1 MKQMKVRD
9 IIRLAD
15 AMLGTD
21 IDQRVFVKEQ
31 MDDELFDAVKS
42 DRTLQKLVGCVNLAL
57 CELAEEYLPLTA
69 RQTVTAGGIVP
80 YADFERSPVQ
90 ILSAR
95 QGGNVRYVYRPDGVE
110 FEAEGDV
117 EVEYTYRPGERGFLD
132 EVETGGGQIGV
143 RTLAYAVCAEYCLQN
158 GDYDEAQVWD
168 KRYKDNLLNA
178 LSKKSEIS
186 IKKREWR

>member
-1 MKQMKVRD
+1 MKVRD

-21 IDQRVFVKEQ
+21 IDQRVFVKEET
-31 MDDELFDAVKS
+31 DDELFDALQS
-42 DRTLQKLVGCVNLAL
+42 DKALQKLVGCVNLSL

-69 RQTVTAGGIVP
+69 RQSVAAGGTVP
-80 YADFERSPVQ
+80 YASFAHSPVQ
-90 ILSAR
+90 ILSAK

-110 FEAEGDV
+110 FETEGEV
-117 EVEYTYRPGERGFLD
+117 EVEYTYRPDERGFLD
-132 EVETGGGQIGV
+132 EVETGSGHIGV
-143 RTLAYAVCAEYCLQN
+143 RTLAYAACAEYCLQN